1 MKLLMLDDLAF
12 TKDTIRVIER
22 VKYNETWGI
31 DFHILVDYK
40 TRYIH
45 RDFSDLLANDNRGSK
60 LAYDYLVSWLMN
72 EQSGI
77 LNIDNVLHSQSVLF
91 RGCIEEF
98 TSNNNSGVDLQK
110 AKENVLYKF
119 REYLLSF
126 ESELF
131 VK

>member
-31 DFHILVDYK
+31 DFHILVGYE

-60 LAYDYLVSWLMN
+60 LAYDYLVNWLMN
-72 EQSGI
+72 GQSGI

-91 RGCIEEF
+91 RGCIKEF